1 MPHSLVL
8 TQDESLTT
16 EHQTVFVSN
25 SIHPSVP
32 EGKLILVQYRG
43 GSTNT
48 LLIGVHQ
55 KDSIGTKVLW
65 RDTYPN
71 FTAALQESAKL
82 FGEAQRAYEILQAE
96 PTVGQ
101 LLQYINGNL

>member
-1 MPHSLVL
+1 MPQSLVL
-8 TQDESLTT
+8 TQDEALTT
-16 EHQTVFVSN
+16 AHQTVFVSN
-25 SIHPSVP
+25 SIHHSVP

-43 GSTNT
+43 ESTNV

-55 KDSIGTKVLW
+55 NDQIGTKVLW

-71 FTAALQESAKL
+71 FTAALREATNI

-96 PTVGQ
+96 PTVAQ

>member
-71 FTAALQESAKL
+71 FTAALQEATSI
-82 FGEAQRAYEILQAE
+82 FTEAQRAYEILQAE
-96 PTVGQ
+96 PTIAQ
-101 LLQYINGNL
+101 LQQYLDGNL

>member
-71 FTAALQESAKL
+71 FTAALQEATNI

-96 PTVGQ
+96 PTVAQ